1 MHAEALTQLA
11 QIMRKSDLKKRY
23 LKPVKLITPLQSAW
37 VRCLLDVWGEKYGG
51 HVGPDSGKCS
61 VIGRLMIRQEWND
74 RESERIMDVVNNL
87 HKQGYRGDE
96 LFIKAKQLI
105 NPQHS
110 VSNLLDRANE
120 QEDADL
126 VESVICSTFAP
137 DNPIRHV
144 AIKYYCER
152 KCAQDIAYELS
163 RLTGINPEN
172 AKTRIKWCR
181 QLLEAS
187 VYHAIRNEM
196 EAKRFDTA
204 A

>member
-1 MHAEALTQLA
+1 MQAEALSQLA
-11 QIMRKSDLKKRY
+11 QVMRKSDLKKRY

-163 RLTGINPEN
+163 RLTGIHPEN

>member
-1 MHAEALTQLA
+1 MQAEALTQLA
-11 QIMRKSDLKKRY
+11 QVMRKSDLKKRY

-74 RESERIMDVVNNL
+74 SESERIMDVVNNL

-152 KCAQDIAYELS
+152 KCSQDIAVELS
-163 RLTGINPEN
+163 RLTGISPES
-172 AKTRIKWCR
+172 AWRRIRWCR
-181 QLLEAS
+181 ELLEAS
-187 VYHAIRNEM
+187 VFHAIMRERDAN
-196 EAKRFDTA
+196 KQKIA

>member
-1 MHAEALTQLA
+1 MQAEALTQLA
-11 QIMRKSDLKKRY
+11 QVMRKSDLKKRY
-23 LKPVKLITPLQSAW
+23 LKPVKLITPFQSAW

-51 HVGPDSGKCS
+51 RVGPDSGKCS

-152 KCAQDIAYELS
+152 KCSQDIAVELS
-163 RLTGINPEN
+163 RLTGISPES
-172 AKTRIKWCR
+172 AWRRIRWCR
-181 QLLEAS
+181 ELLEAS
-187 VYHAIRNEM
+187 VFHAIMRERN
-196 EAKRFDTA
+196 ANKQKIA

>member
-1 MHAEALTQLA
+1 MQAEALSQLA
-11 QIMRKSDLKKRY
+11 QVMRKSDLKKRY

-163 RLTGINPEN
+163 RLTGISPES
-172 AKTRIKWCR
+172 AWRRIRWCR
-181 QLLEAS
+181 ELLEAS
-187 VYHAIRNEM
+187 VFHAIMRERDAN
-196 EAKRFDTA
+196 KQKIA

>member
-1 MHAEALTQLA
+1 MQAEALTQLA
-11 QIMRKSDLKKRY
+11 QVMRKSDLKKRY

-163 RLTGINPEN
+163 RLTGIHPEN

>member
-1 MHAEALTQLA
+1 MNNDALAQLA
-11 QIMRKSDLKKRY
+11 QVMRKSDLKKRY

-37 VRCLLDVWGEKYGG
+37 VRCLLDMWGEKYGG

-61 VIGRLMIRQEWND
+61 VIGRLMIRKEWND
-74 RESERIMDVVNNL
+74 RESARIMEVVENL
-87 HKQGYRGDE
+87 HEQGYRGDD
-96 LFIKAKQLI
+96 LFIRAKQLI
-105 NPQHS
+105 NPKNS

-126 VESVICSTFAP
+126 VESVICRLFAP

-152 KCAQDIAYELS
+152 KCAQDIALELA
-163 RLTGINPEN
+163 RLTGIDSSS
-172 AKTRIKWCR
+172 AWRRIKWCR
-181 QLLEAS
+181 ELLEAS
-187 VYHAIRNEM
+187 VFHAIVFEM
-196 EAKRFDTA
+196 ATNKQKLA

>member
-1 MHAEALTQLA
+1 MQAEALTQLA
-11 QIMRKSDLKKRY
+11 QVMRKSDLKKRY

-126 VESVICSTFAP
+126 VESVICSTFAL

-152 KCAQDIAYELS
+152 KCSQDIAVELS
-163 RLTGINPEN
+163 RLTGISPES
-172 AKTRIKWCR
+172 AWRRIRWCR
-181 QLLEAS
+181 ELLEAS
-187 VYHAIRNEM
+187 VFHAIMRERDAN
-196 EAKRFDTA
+196 KQKIA

>member
-1 MHAEALTQLA
+1 MNSEALSQLA
-11 QIMRKSDLKKRY
+11 LCLRKSDLKKRY

-126 VESVICSTFAP
+126 VESVICSTFAL

-152 KCAQDIAYELS
+152 KCSQDIAVELS
-163 RLTGINPEN
+163 RLTGISPES
-172 AKTRIKWCR
+172 AWRRIRWCR
-181 QLLEAS
+181 ELLEAS
-187 VYHAIRNEM
+187 VFHAIMRERDAN
-196 EAKRFDTA
+196 KQKIA

>member
-1 MHAEALTQLA
+1 MNNDALAQLA
-11 QIMRKSDLKKRY
+11 QVMRKSDLKKRY

-126 VESVICSTFAP
+126 VESVICSTFAL

-152 KCAQDIAYELS
+152 KCSQDIAVELS
-163 RLTGINPEN
+163 RLTGISPES
-172 AKTRIKWCR
+172 AWRRIRWCR
-181 QLLEAS
+181 ELLEAS
-187 VYHAIRNEM
+187 VFHAIMRE
-196 EAKRFDTA
+196 RDTNKQKIA

>member
-1 MHAEALTQLA
+1 MNSEALSQLA
-11 QIMRKSDLKKRY
+11 LCLRKSDLKKRY

-126 VESVICSTFAP
+126 VESIICRIFSP

-163 RLTGINPEN
+163 RLTGIHPEN

-187 VYHAIRNEM
+187 VYHAIRNEL
-196 EAKRFDTA
+196 EAKRFDIA

>member
-1 MHAEALTQLA
+1 MQAEALTQLA
-11 QIMRKSDLKKRY
+11 QVMRKSDLKKRY

-163 RLTGINPEN
+163 RLTGIHPEN

-187 VYHAIRNEM
+187 VYHAIRNEL
-196 EAKRFDTA
+196 EAKRFDIA

>member
-1 MHAEALTQLA
+1 MQAEALTQLA
-11 QIMRKSDLKKRY
+11 QVMRKSDLKKRY
-23 LKPVKLITPLQSAW
+23 LKSVKLITPLQSAW

-51 HVGPDSGKCS
+51 HVGPDGGKSS
-61 VIGRLMIRQEWND
+61 VIGRLMIRKEWND

-163 RLTGINPEN
+163 RLTGIHPEN

>member
-1 MHAEALTQLA
+1 MQAEALTQLA
-11 QIMRKSDLKKRY
+11 QVMRKSDLKKRY

-163 RLTGINPEN
+163 RLTGIHPEN
-172 AKTRIKWCR
+172 AKTRVKWCR

-196 EAKRFDTA
+196 QAKRFDIA

>member
-1 MHAEALTQLA
+1 MNNDALAQLA
-11 QIMRKSDLKKRY
+11 QVMRKSDLKKRY

-137 DNPIRHV
+137 DNPIRHI

-163 RLTGINPEN
+163 RLTGIHPEN

>member
-1 MHAEALTQLA
+1 MNNDALAKLA
-11 QIMRKSDLKKRY
+11 QVMRKSELKKRY

-51 HVGPDSGKCS
+51 SVGPGSGKTS
-61 VIGRLMIRQEWND
+61 VIGRLMVRKEWND
-74 RESERIMDVVNNL
+74 RESARIMEVVDNL
-87 HKQGYRGDE
+87 HKQGYKGNE
-96 LFIKAKQLI
+96 LFLKAQQII
-105 NPQHS
+105 NPQNS

-126 VESVICSTFAP
+126 IESIIARIFTP

-144 AIKYYCER
+144 AIKHYCER
-152 KCAQDIAYELS
+152 KCSQDIAYELS
-163 RLTGINPEN
+163 RLTGIHVEN

-187 VYHAIRNEM
+187 VYAAIMAEM
-196 EAKRFDTA
+196 EVKRPDIA
-204 A
+204 V

>member
-1 MHAEALTQLA
+1 MNSEALSQLA
-11 QIMRKSDLKKRY
+11 LCLRKSDLKKRY

-74 RESERIMDVVNNL
+74 RESERIIDVVNNL

-163 RLTGINPEN
+163 RLTGISPES
-172 AKTRIKWCR
+172 AWRRIRWCR
-181 QLLEAS
+181 ELLEAS
-187 VYHAIRNEM
+187 VFHAIMRERDAN
-196 EAKRFDTA
+196 KQKIA